1 MDSGPTMNRT
11 YFLTTHFAAVMSFT
25 VVLPSLA
32 DTREKLPEPIAIQL
46 EGFGKPSDAEK
57 EEIGEYL
64 LELELVPKMADRIAF
79 VATGTYFLAGKGKEA
94 HISNLRQYATGWSL
108 DNRQDRE
115 RLMVINQRLLN
126 PKVVDRDRLRMMQ
139 SDTSQLD
146 RLRVKSTYHEANGS
160 SIYEPGPKSQIEESL
175 RAQSVFF
182 PTRAAT
188 KTPLSCWT
196 GHALDYSK
204 PSVTIGQL
212 IGTQPIGRATVAL
225 FEYHPADYYVF
236 YVALSFVDGSPVQCD
251 AWRQFRPKKN
261 KSNPPPS
268 KEEIEKERQELMS
281 GAKHVARV
289 QSSWRQLG
297 AHAVPVFIHG
307 VTLDDVY
314 EVELVAEIQWF
325 VNEQVNPESF
335 EVESIRQ
342 LGPFAVAK
350 NQDGR

>member
-1 MDSGPTMNRT
+1 MNRT
-11 YFLTTHFAAVMSFT
+11 CFLATHFAAVMSFAT
-25 VVLPSLA
+25 VLPGLA
-32 DTREKLPEPIAIQL
+32 DTREKLPEPLAVKL

-57 EEIGEYL
+57 KEIDQYL

-94 HISNLRQYATGWSL
+94 HISNLRHYAIGWSL
-108 DNRQDRE
+108 DNGQDRE

-146 RLRVKSTYHEANGS
+146 RLRVKSTYHEADGS
-160 SIYEPGPKSQIEESL
+160 VIYEPGPKSQIEDSL
-175 RAQSVFF
+175 RARSVFF

-196 GHALDYSK
+196 GQAFDYSK
-204 PSVTIGQL
+204 PSVTIERL
-212 IGTQPIGRATVAL
+212 VGTQRMEQATVAL
-225 FEYHPADYYVF
+225 FEYRPADFYVF
-236 YVALSFVDGSPVQCD
+236 YVGLSFVDGSPVQCD
-251 AWRQFRPKKN
+251 AWRQFRPQE
-261 KSNPPPS
+261 SESAPPRS
-268 KEEIEKERQELMS
+268 DEEIEKERDELMS

-289 QSSWRQLG
+289 QSRWRQLG

-325 VNEQVNPESF
+325 VNDQVNPESF
-335 EVESIRQ
+335 QADSIRQ
-342 LGPFAVAK
+342 IGPFAVARD
-350 NQDGR
+350 QDEP